1 MTRRRYAVV
10 DGFPS
15 RHRKWDDVSSVPEP
29 STARPSTAARIYDYL
44 LGGVH
49 NFQADREVAQKVI
62 DALPHVR
69 EGARANRAFLGRAVR
84 YLAEQGIDQF
94 IDVGSGIPTQGNV
107 HEIAHAVRP
116 QARVVYVDIDPLAVA
131 ESLDLLAGDDRA
143 TAVRADLREPD
154 ALLAHPELRRKVDLD
169 RPVGLLLFAVLH
181 FVPDDD
187 VAYGVVERLQRE
199 LVPGSYFA
207 ASHGATETL
216 LPEEQ
221 AASMGRAY
229 DRRTMTGS
237 GKPRTREEFARFF
250 AGWDLVEPGLVW
262 LPQWRPDE
270 KVPAEMVADPTIS
283 GVWAGVAT
291 KP

>member
-1 MTRRRYAVV
+1 M
-10 DGFPS
+10 
-15 RHRKWDDVSSVPEP
+15 SSDP

-49 NFQADREVAQKVI
+49 NFPADREVAQRVI

-94 IDVGSGIPTQGNV
+94 IDIGSGIPTQGNV
-107 HEIAHAVRP
+107 HEIAHAVLP

-131 ESLDLLAGDDRA
+131 ESLDLLAQDDRA

-154 ALLAHPELRRKVDLD
+154 AILAHPGLRAVVDLD

-181 FVPDDD
+181 FVTDDD
-187 VAYGVVERLQRE
+187 VAYEVVERLKRE

-207 ASHGATETL
+207 ASHG
-216 LPEEQ
+216 
-221 AASMGRAY
+221 
-229 DRRTMTGS
+229 
-237 GKPRTREEFARFF
+237 
-250 AGWDLVEPGLVW
+250 
-262 LPQWRPDE
+262 
-270 KVPAEMVADPTIS
+270 
-283 GVWAGVAT
+283 
-291 KP
+291 

>member
-1 MTRRRYAVV
+1 VRQGG
-10 DGFPS
+10 D
-15 RHRKWDDVSSVPEP
+15 H
-29 STARPSTAARIYDYL
+29 L
-44 LGGVH
+44 LR
-49 NFQADREVAQKVI
+49 D
-62 DALPHVR
+62 LPV
-69 EGARANRAFLGRAVR
+69 GRAVR

-94 IDVGSGIPTQGNV
+94 IDIGSGIPTQGNV
-107 HEIAHAVRP
+107 HEIAHTVRP

-143 TAVRADLREPD
+143 TAVCADLREPD
-154 ALLAHPELRRKVDLD
+154 AILAHPGLHRMVDLS

-187 VAYGVVERLQRE
+187 VAYRVVDILQRA
-199 LVPGSYFA
+199 LGPGSYFA

-216 LPEEQ
+216 LAEDQ
-221 AASMGRAY
+221 AASMERAY
-229 DRRTMTGS
+229 TQRTMTGA

-262 LPQWRPDE
+262 LPQWRPDDQ
-270 KVPAEMVADPTIS
+270 VPAELVADPTIS